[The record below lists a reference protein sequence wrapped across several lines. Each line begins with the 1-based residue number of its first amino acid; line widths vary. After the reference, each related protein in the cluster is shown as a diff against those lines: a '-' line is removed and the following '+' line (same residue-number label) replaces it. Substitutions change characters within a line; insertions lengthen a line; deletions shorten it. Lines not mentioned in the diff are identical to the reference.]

1 METLVLILRN
11 IINDTVETY
20 TYSDAR
26 LEQMITV
33 AAQLLLAEV
42 SFDYDYSITIGTP
55 TITPDPVD
63 NGDDAFIA
71 LVTLKAAA
79 LLTGAE
85 YKIATKS
92 SVTITD
98 AWSTISNTGAA
109 ANYKALFDEFNKQ
122 YKETLLQ
129 HKFGNVNHIHAVLS
143 PYTVNTRYSTP
154 HFY

>member
-11 IINDTVETY
+11 IINDTVATY

-26 LEQMITV
+26 LQQMLAV
-33 AAQLLLAEV
+33 AAQLLLAET
-42 SFDYDYSITIGTP
+42 SFSTDYVIEVTTP
-55 TITPDPVD
+55 TITPDPVT

-71 LVTLKAAA
+71 LVTLKAAM
-79 LLTGAE
+79 LITGAE

-92 SVTITD
+92 SVTVTD
-98 AWSTISNTGAA
+98 AWSTISNTSAA
-109 ANYKALFDEFNKQ
+109 ANYKTLFEEFTKQ
-122 YKETLLQ
+122 YKDTLMQ
-129 HKFGNVNHIHAVLS
+129 YKFGNVNQIHAVLS